1 MQSTILAVIKK
12 ATPVQK
18 LDISRQEKETLDEA
32 IQYWQEQDLIDE
44 QLAKQLSASYEAKGF
59 DWKRLAQYAFWI
71 ALSCVVLAFLSLFA
85 DQMVLQWIE
94 RLYDTP
100 DTVICI
106 FCLVSAIGFYAW
118 GFRNK
123 RKYPDK
129 AFSNEALMALGVF
142 ATATFIGYLG
152 KIIDKG
158 SGHFSLLFLASVA
171 IYGVLSVKLSSKLI
185 WVFTLIS
192 FGVWFATETAYH
204 SNWGFRFWGMN
215 YPLRF
220 TLFGALLTAFAIFW
234 QPRIKPLMPFRQIS
248 YIVGLTYLMVALWL
262 LSIFGNYS
270 DMDKWSQVRQW
281 HIFYWG
287 VLSTAVSLGLAWYGL
302 KRQDNIAREFGIVFL
317 VINIYTRF
325 FEYLWDN
332 VNRAV
337 FFLLLAVSFWY
348 IGRWAERIWSG
359 KDKDKNKA
367 L

>member
-1 MQSTILAVIKK
+1 M
-12 ATPVQK
+12 QK
-18 LDISRQEKETLDEA
+18 LDISKQEKETLDEA
-32 IQYWQEQDLIDE
+32 INYWQQRGLIDDG
-44 QLAKQLSASYEAKGF
+44 LAKRLNESYQVKGF

-85 DQMVLQWIE
+85 DQMVIRWIE

-106 FCLVSAIGFYAW
+106 FCLILAFLFYFW

-123 RKYPDK
+123 RKHPDK
-129 AFSNEALMALGVF
+129 TFTNEALMALGVF

-158 SGHFSLLFLASVA
+158 SGHFSLLFLASVV
-171 IYGVLSVKLSSKLI
+171 IYGVLSVKLSSRLI
-185 WVFTLIS
+185 WVFTLVS

-204 SNWGFRFWGMN
+204 SNWGFHFWGMN

-220 TLFGALLTAFAIFW
+220 TLFGALLTAFAVFL
-234 QPRIKPLMPFRQIS
+234 QPRIKQLEPFRQIS
-248 YIVGLTYLMVALWL
+248 YVIGLTYLMVALWL

-287 VLSTAVSLGLAWYGL
+287 LLSSAVSLGLAWYGL
-302 KRQDNIAREFGIVFL
+302 KRQDNVAREFGIVFFI
-317 VINIYTRF
+317 INIYTRF

-332 VNRAV
+332 INRAV
-337 FFLLLAVSFWY
+337 FFLLLAASFWY
-348 IGRWAERIWSG
+348 IGRWAERVWSG
-359 KDKDKNKA
+359 QEKKKA